1 MTQGATASGPVRSL
15 RVLAMKIARFAIL
28 GISLAAGV
36 LVARMVMTNNPEPP
50 AAPVIVTETV
60 EKDDVLTA
68 AKDIGLGEQLSAGDL
83 AWTSWPRDLAPS
95 SALLRSQR
103 PDAIDELAGRIAKA
117 PVYQGEPVRE
127 ERLIASDRGFMSTI
141 LPKGKRAIAVSVEA
155 LTAAG
160 GFILPGDKVDVI
172 LTRQSASRSGNSFT
186 SETILNNV
194 RVLAIDTTTAGE
206 RDDKALPPGQT
217 ATLELDPA
225 QAEVVAQASQ
235 LGTIA
240 LVLRSAQ
247 DSADDADP
255 GIVGGGVNF
264 VKFGVASQVQ
274 TQR

>member
-1 MTQGATASGPVRSL
+1 
-15 RVLAMKIARFAIL
+15 MKIARFAIL

-36 LVARMVMTNNPEPP
+36 LVARMVMSNTPEPP
-50 AAPVIVTETV
+50 SAPVVVTETV
-60 EKDDVLTA
+60 EKDEVLTV
-68 AKDIGLGEQLSAGDL
+68 AKDIALGEQLSAADL
-83 AWTSWPRDLAPS
+83 SWASWPKDLAP
-95 SALLRSQR
+95 ATAVLRSQR
-103 PDAIDELAGRIAKA
+103 PDAITEIAGRIAKA

-127 ERLIASDRGFMSTI
+127 ERLISSDRGFMSTI

-172 LTRQSASRSGNSFT
+172 LTRQSSGRSGNSFT
-186 SETILNNV
+186 SETILQNV

-206 RDDKALPPGQT
+206 RDEKALPPGQT
-217 ATLELDPA
+217 ATLELEPA
-225 QAEVVAQASQ
+225 EAEVVAQASQ

-255 GIVGGGVNF
+255 GLVGGGVNF
-264 VKFGVASQVQ
+264 VKFGVASQAR

>member
-1 MTQGATASGPVRSL
+1 MTEGAKASGPVRSL

-50 AAPVIVTETV
+50 AAPVMVTETV

-68 AKDIGLGEQLSAGDL
+68 AKDIGLGEQLSARDL

-95 SALLRSQR
+95 TALLRSQR
-103 PDAIDELAGRIAKA
+103 PDAIDELSGRIAKA

-155 LTAAG
+155 QTAAG

-186 SETILNNV
+186 SETILQNV

-217 ATLELDPA
+217 ATLELEPA

-247 DSADDADP
+247 DRSEERR
-255 GIVGGGVNF
+255 VGKEG
-264 VKFGVASQVQ
+264 
-274 TQR
+274 